1 MINILKQE
9 TKSMSNQQVI
19 PLSVPNIAGNEW
31 KYVKDCLDTGW
42 ISSVGSYVNQ
52 FEQMV
57 ADFAGA
63 KYGVASVNGTAA
75 LHIALLMSG
84 VKQDDY
90 VILPNLT
97 FVASANSIKYLG
109 AEPLLI
115 DADPDLWQ
123 MDLDL
128 FEEFLENETDERD
141 GEVIYI
147 KDGRRIGAIMPVHI
161 LGNMCNMDRFLSI
174 IKKYPLP
181 VVEDATEALGTSYK
195 GKHSGTFSPMG
206 CFSFNGNKI
215 ISTGGGGVIVTDDEK
230 LAKHAK
236 HLTTTAKA
244 SADEYYHDEVGY
256 NYRLVNLLAA
266 VGVGQMELLPS
277 FIKRKREAVAFY
289 KNELEGLADIRF
301 QKELPG
307 VETNGWLFTIQTD
320 QQQKL
325 LDHLNDNKIL
335 SRRFWMPMNKL
346 PMYKDCVYIQKK
358 DNADYI
364 YNTCLSIPC
373 STNITDEQLEIVAK
387 EVKAALT

>member
-1 MINILKQE
+1 
-9 TKSMSNQQVI
+9 MSNEKLI

-42 ISSVGSYVNQ
+42 VSSVGSYVTQ

-57 ADFAGA
+57 ADFTGA
-63 KYGVASVNGTAA
+63 KYGVAAVNGTAA
-75 LHIALLMSG
+75 LHIALLLSG

-109 AEPLLI
+109 ADPILI

-128 FEEFLENETDERD
+128 LEEFLENETDEKN
-141 GEVIYI
+141 GELIYI
-147 KDGRRIGAIMPVHI
+147 QDGRRIGAIMPVHI
-161 LGNMCNMDRFLSI
+161 LGNMCDMDRFLAI
-174 IKKYPLP
+174 VKKYPLP
-181 VVEDATEALGTSYK
+181 VVEDATEALGTKYK
-195 GKHSGTFSPMG
+195 GVSAGKFSPSA

-215 ISTGGGGVIVTDDEK
+215 ISTGGGGVIVTDDEQ

-244 SADEYYHDEVGY
+244 RSDEYYHDEVGY
-256 NYRLVNLLAA
+256 NYRLVNVLAA
-266 VGVGQMELLPS
+266 IGVGQMELLPS
-277 FIKRKREAVAFY
+277 FIKRKKECVAFY
-289 KNELEGLADIRF
+289 KKELTGVADIRF
-301 QKELPG
+301 QKELSD

-320 QQQKL
+320 KQIQL
-325 LDHLNDNKIL
+325 LDHLNANKIL

-358 DNADYI
+358 DNANYI

-373 STNITDEQLEIVAK
+373 STNITDEELAIVVKEIK
-387 EVKAALT
+387 EALA

>member
-1 MINILKQE
+1 
-9 TKSMSNQQVI
+9 MSNEKFI
-19 PLSVPNIAGNEW
+19 ALSLPNMAGNEW

-42 ISSVGSYVNQ
+42 ISSVGSYVTQ

-63 KYGVASVNGTAA
+63 KYGIAAVNGTAA
-75 LHIALLMSG
+75 LHISLLLSG

-115 DADPDLWQ
+115 DADPKLWQ

-128 FEEFLENETDERD
+128 LEEFLENETDEKD
-141 GEVIYI
+141 GHLFYI

-161 LGNMCNMDRFLSI
+161 LGNMCDMDRFLSI
-174 IKKYPLP
+174 VKKYPLP
-181 VVEDATEALGTSYK
+181 IVEDSTEALGTTYK
-195 GKHSGTFSPMG
+195 GVSAGKFSPLA

-215 ISTGGGGVIVTDDEK
+215 ISTGGGGVIVTDDEA
-230 LAKHAK
+230 LAKQAK

-256 NYRLVNLLAA
+256 NYRLVNVLAA
-266 VGVGQMELLPS
+266 IGVAQMEILPS
-277 FIKRKREAVAFY
+277 FIKRKKECVAFY
-289 KNELEGLADIRF
+289 KKELTGVGDIRF
-301 QKELPG
+301 QQELQE
-307 VETNGWLFTIQTD
+307 VNTNGWLFTIQTD
-320 QQQKL
+320 KQQQL
-325 LDHLNDNKIL
+325 LNHLNKNKIL

-346 PMYKDCVYIQKK
+346 PMYKDCVYVQQK
-358 DNADYI
+358 DNSDYI
-364 YNTCLSIPC
+364 YNTCLSIPS
-373 STNITDEQLEIVAK
+373 STNITDEDLEIVVREIK
-387 EVKAALT
+387 EAIG

>member
-1 MINILKQE
+1 
-9 TKSMSNQQVI
+9 MSNNRFI

-42 ISSVGSYVNQ
+42 ISSVGSYVTQ
-52 FEQMV
+52 FEEMV
-57 ADFAGA
+57 AGFAGA
-63 KYGVASVNGTAA
+63 KYGVAAVNGTAA
-75 LHIALLMSG
+75 LHISLLLSG
-84 VKQDDY
+84 VKRDDY

-128 FEEFLENETDERD
+128 LEEFLENETDEKN
-141 GEVIYI
+141 GELFYI

-161 LGNMCNMDRFLSI
+161 LGNMCDMDRFLAI
-174 IKKYPLP
+174 VKKYPLP
-181 VVEDATEALGTSYK
+181 IVEDSTEALGTTYK
-195 GKHSGTFSPMG
+195 GKSAGSFSPLA

-215 ISTGGGGVIVTDDEK
+215 ISTGGGGVIVTDDET

-244 SADEYYHDEVGY
+244 SPDEYYHDEVGY
-256 NYRLVNLLAA
+256 NYRLVNVLAA
-266 VGVGQMELLPS
+266 IGVGQMELLPS
-277 FIKRKREAVAFY
+277 FIKRKKESVAFY
-289 KNELEGLADIRF
+289 KRELAGVGDIRF
-301 QKELPG
+301 QKELPA

-320 QQQKL
+320 KQKQL
-325 LDHLNDNKIL
+325 LDHLNANKIL

-346 PMYKDCVYIQKK
+346 PMYRDCVYVQKK
-358 DNADYI
+358 DTSDYI
-364 YNTCLSIPC
+364 YNTCLSIPS
-373 STNITDEQLEIVAK
+373 STSITDDELAIVIREI
-387 EVKAALT
+387 KAAIG

>member
-1 MINILKQE
+1 
-9 TKSMSNQQVI
+9 MSNEKFI
-19 PLSVPNIAGNEW
+19 ALSLPNIAGNEW

-42 ISSVGSYVNQ
+42 ISSVGSYVTQ

-63 KYGVASVNGTAA
+63 KYGVAAVNGTAA
-75 LHIALLMSG
+75 LHISLLLSG
-84 VKQDDY
+84 VKQHDY

-109 AEPLLI
+109 ADPLLI
-115 DADPDLWQ
+115 DADPNLWQ

-128 FEEFLENETDERD
+128 LEEFLENETDEKD
-141 GEVIYI
+141 GYLFYI

-161 LGNMCNMDRFLSI
+161 LGNMCDMDRFLSI
-174 IKKYPLP
+174 VKKYPLP
-181 VVEDATEALGTSYK
+181 IVEDATESLGTTYK
-195 GKHSGTFSPMG
+195 GVSAGKFSPLA

-215 ISTGGGGVIVTDDEK
+215 ISTGGGGVIVTDDES

-256 NYRLVNLLAA
+256 NYRLVNVLAA
-266 VGVGQMELLPS
+266 IGVGQMELLPS
-277 FIKRKREAVAFY
+277 FIKRKKECVAFY
-289 KNELEGLADIRF
+289 KKELTGVADIRF
-301 QKELPG
+301 QQELPG

-320 QQQKL
+320 KQQQL
-325 LDHLNDNKIL
+325 LDHLNKNKIL

-346 PMYKDCVYIQKK
+346 PMYKDCVYVQKK
-358 DNADYI
+358 DNSDYI
-364 YNTCLSIPC
+364 YNTCLSIPS
-373 STNITDEQLEIVAK
+373 STSITDEELTIVVDEI
-387 EVKAALT
+387 KAAIG

>member
-1 MINILKQE
+1 
-9 TKSMSNQQVI
+9 MSNEKLI

-42 ISSVGSYVNQ
+42 ISSVGSYVTQ

-57 ADFAGA
+57 ANFAGT
-63 KYGVASVNGTAA
+63 KYGVAAVNGTAA
-75 LHIALLMSG
+75 LHISLLLSG
-84 VKQDDY
+84 VKQNDY

-109 AEPLLI
+109 ADPLLI

-128 FEEFLENETDERD
+128 LEEFLENETDEKN
-141 GEVIYI
+141 GELIYI
-147 KDGRRIGAIMPVHI
+147 RDGRRIGAIMPVHI
-161 LGNMCNMDRFLSI
+161 LGNMCDMDRFLSI
-174 IKKYPLP
+174 VKKYPLP

-195 GKHSGTFSPMG
+195 GKSAGTFSPLA

-215 ISTGGGGVIVTDDEK
+215 ISTGGGGVIVTDDEQ

-244 SADEYYHDEVGY
+244 RSDEYYHDEVGY
-256 NYRLVNLLAA
+256 NYRLVNVLAA
-266 VGVGQMELLPS
+266 IGVGQMELLPS
-277 FIKRKREAVAFY
+277 FIKRKKECVAFY
-289 KNELEGLADIRF
+289 KKELAGVADIRF
-301 QKELPG
+301 QQELPD

-320 QQQKL
+320 KQQQL
-325 LDHLNDNKIL
+325 LSHLNANKIL

-346 PMYKDCVYIQKK
+346 PMYKDCVYVHKK

-373 STNITDEQLEIVAK
+373 STNITDEELAIVINEI
-387 EVKAALT
+387 KAAIG

>member
-1 MINILKQE
+1 MNNDKF
-9 TKSMSNQQVI
+9 I

-42 ISSVGSYVNQ
+42 ISSVGSYVTQ
-52 FEQMV
+52 FEEMV
-57 ADFAGA
+57 AGFAGA
-63 KYGVASVNGTAA
+63 KYGVAAVNGTAA
-75 LHIALLMSG
+75 LHISLLLSG
-84 VKQDDY
+84 VKENDY

-109 AEPLLI
+109 AAPLLI

-128 FEEFLENETDERD
+128 LEEFLENETDEKNGD
-141 GEVIYI
+141 LIYI

-161 LGNMCNMDRFLSI
+161 LGNMCDMDRFLSI
-174 IKKYPLP
+174 VKKYPLP
-181 VVEDATEALGTSYK
+181 IVEDSTEALGTTYK
-195 GKHSGTFSPMG
+195 GKSAGTFSPLA

-215 ISTGGGGVIVTDDEK
+215 ISTGGGGVIVTDDEA

-244 SADEYYHDEVGY
+244 SPDEYYHDEVGY
-256 NYRLVNLLAA
+256 NYRLVNVLAA
-266 VGVGQMELLPS
+266 IGVGQMELLPS
-277 FIKRKREAVAFY
+277 FIKRKKECVTFY
-289 KNELEGLADIRF
+289 KKELTGVADIRF

-320 QQQKL
+320 KQKEL
-325 LDHLNDNKIL
+325 LDHLNRNKIL

-346 PMYKDCVYIQKK
+346 PMYKDCVYIQQN
-358 DNADYI
+358 DHSDYI
-364 YNTCLSIPC
+364 YNTCLSIPS
-373 STNITDEQLEIVAK
+373 STSITNEELAIVVKEIK
-387 EVKAALT
+387 EAIG

>member
-1 MINILKQE
+1 
-9 TKSMSNQQVI
+9 MSNNRFI

-42 ISSVGSYVNQ
+42 ISSVGSYVTQ
-52 FEQMV
+52 FEEMV
-57 ADFAGA
+57 AGFAGA
-63 KYGVASVNGTAA
+63 KYGVAAVNGTAA
-75 LHIALLMSG
+75 LHISLLLSG
-84 VKQDDY
+84 VKRDDY

-128 FEEFLENETDERD
+128 LEEFLENETDEKN
-141 GEVIYI
+141 GELFYI

-161 LGNMCNMDRFLSI
+161 LGNMCDMDRFLAI
-174 IKKYPLP
+174 VKKYPLP
-181 VVEDATEALGTSYK
+181 IVEDSTEALGTTYK
-195 GKHSGTFSPMG
+195 GKSAGTFSPLA

-215 ISTGGGGVIVTDDEK
+215 ISTGGGGVIVTDDEA

-244 SADEYYHDEVGY
+244 SPDEYYHDEVGY
-256 NYRLVNLLAA
+256 NYRLVNVLAA
-266 VGVGQMELLPS
+266 IGVGQMELLPS
-277 FIKRKREAVAFY
+277 FIKRKKECVAFY
-289 KNELEGLADIRF
+289 KRELAGVGDIRF
-301 QKELPG
+301 QKELPA

-320 QQQKL
+320 KQKQL
-325 LDHLNDNKIL
+325 LDHLNANKIL

-346 PMYKDCVYIQKK
+346 PMYRDCVYVQKK
-358 DNADYI
+358 DTSDYI
-364 YNTCLSIPC
+364 YNTCLSIPS
-373 STNITDEQLEIVAK
+373 STSITDDELAIVIREI
-387 EVKAALT
+387 KAAIG

>member
-1 MINILKQE
+1 
-9 TKSMSNQQVI
+9 MSNQQII

-42 ISSVGSYVNQ
+42 ISSVGAYVSQ
-52 FEQMV
+52 FEQAV

-63 KYGVASVNGTAA
+63 RHGVAIVNGTSA
-75 LHIALLMSG
+75 LHLSLLLSG
-84 VKQDDY
+84 VKSGDY

-97 FVASANSIKYLG
+97 FVASANAIKYLG

-115 DADPDLWQ
+115 DADPAYWQ

-128 FEEFLENETDERD
+128 LEEFLENETDERD
-141 GEVIYI
+141 GSLIYI
-147 KDGRRIGAIMPVHI
+147 KDGRRISAIMPVHI
-161 LGNMCNMDRFLSI
+161 LGNMCDMDRFAAI
-174 IKKYPLP
+174 IEKYPLP
-181 VVEDATEALGTSYK
+181 VVEDATEALGTKYK
-195 GKHSGTFSPMG
+195 GRHAGTFSPLG

-215 ISTGGGGVIVTDDEK
+215 ISTGGGGVIISNNEA
-230 LAKHAK
+230 LAKKAK
-236 HLTTTAKA
+236 HISNTAKA

-266 VGVGQMELLPS
+266 VGVAQMELLPS

-289 KNELEGLADIRF
+289 KNEFAGVADIRF
-301 QKELPG
+301 QEELPD

-320 QQQKL
+320 QQKKV
-325 LDHLNDNKIL
+325 LDHLNANNIL

-346 PMYKDCVYIQKK
+346 PMYKDCPYIQKK

-373 STNITDEQLEIVAK
+373 STSITNEQLEIVAK
-387 EVKAALT
+387 EVKAALA

>member
-1 MINILKQE
+1 
-9 TKSMSNQQVI
+9 MSNEKLI

-42 ISSVGSYVNQ
+42 ISSVGSYVTQ

-63 KYGVASVNGTAA
+63 KYGVAAVNGTAA
-75 LHIALLMSG
+75 LHISLLLSG
-84 VKQDDY
+84 VKQNDY

-97 FVASANSIKYLG
+97 FVASANSIKYLK
-109 AEPLLI
+109 ADPILI
-115 DADPDLWQ
+115 DADPNLWQ

-128 FEEFLENETDERD
+128 LEEFLENETDEKD
-141 GEVIYI
+141 GNLFYI

-161 LGNMCNMDRFLSI
+161 LGNMCDMDRFLAI
-174 IKKYPLP
+174 VKKYPLP
-181 VVEDATEALGTSYK
+181 IVEDATEALGTTYK
-195 GKHSGTFSPMG
+195 GTSSGRFSPMA

-215 ISTGGGGVIVTDDEK
+215 ISTGGGGVIISDDEA

-244 SADEYYHDEVGY
+244 RADEYYHDEVGY
-256 NYRLVNLLAA
+256 NYRLVNVLAA
-266 VGVGQMELLPS
+266 IGVGQMELLSS
-277 FIKRKREAVAFY
+277 FIKRKKECVEFY
-289 KNELEGLADIRF
+289 KKELTSVGDIRF
-301 QKELPG
+301 QKELPE

-320 QQQKL
+320 KQQQL
-325 LDHLNDNKIL
+325 LDHLNKNNIL

-346 PMYKDCVYIQKK
+346 PMYKDCVYIQKN

-373 STNITDEQLEIVAK
+373 STNIANGDLEIIVK
-387 EVKAALT
+387 EIKAAIG

>member
-1 MINILKQE
+1 
-9 TKSMSNQQVI
+9 MSNEKLI

-31 KYVKDCLDTGW
+31 KYVKECLDTGW
-42 ISSVGSYVNQ
+42 ISSVGSYVTQ

-63 KYGVASVNGTAA
+63 KYGVAAVNGTAA
-75 LHIALLMSG
+75 LHIALLLSG
-84 VKQDDY
+84 VKQEDY

-109 AEPLLI
+109 ADPLLI

-128 FEEFLENETDERD
+128 LEEFLENETDEKN
-141 GEVIYI
+141 GELIYI
-147 KDGRRIGAIMPVHI
+147 QDGRRIGAIMPVHI
-161 LGNMCNMDRFLSI
+161 LGNMCDMDRFLSI
-174 IKKYPLP
+174 VKKYPLP
-181 VVEDATEALGTSYK
+181 IVEDATEALGTTYK
-195 GKHSGTFSPMG
+195 RISAGKFSPMA

-215 ISTGGGGVIVTDDEK
+215 ISTGGGGVIVTDDEE
-230 LAKHAK
+230 LARHAK

-244 SADEYYHDEVGY
+244 RTDEYYHDEVGY
-256 NYRLVNLLAA
+256 NYRLVNVLAA
-266 VGVGQMELLPS
+266 IGVGQMELLPS
-277 FIKRKREAVAFY
+277 FIKRKKECVAFY
-289 KNELEGLADIRF
+289 KKELEGVADIRF
-301 QKELPG
+301 QKELPD

-320 QQQKL
+320 KQIQL
-325 LDHLNDNKIL
+325 LEHLNANKIL

-373 STNITDEQLEIVAK
+373 STNITDEELAIVVNEIK
-387 EVKAALT
+387 EALL